1 MIFLDANIFLR
12 YLVQPTTPAT
22 RRMAREAHTLFQ
34 AVKRGDEAV
43 TTSEVVLHEVVYVLA
58 SKAHYGRAPADI
70 ATDLAP
76 ILRLRGFK
84 LPRGMKRLYLRALDL
99 YATYPKLG
107 FADALVAAHVEQ
119 QGLPLATFDTDFD
132 TIPGITRWQP
142 PATGGGG
149 TRC

>member
-1 MIFLDANIFLR
+1 VIFLDANIFLR

-22 RRMAREAHTLFQ
+22 RRMAREAHTLF
-34 AVKRGDEAV
+34 
-43 TTSEVVLHEVVYVLA
+43 HEVVYVLA